1 MAPQPKIGQQRYDEN
16 TDKVIS
22 EIKKKIRPE
31 TVPGNTVSRGADR
44 TEESGKPEI
53 IMKAVVLEIR
63 DGEAAVLREDGVVV
77 RVRQACEVGDTIE
90 VAEEKER
97 HLFSVRSVR
106 CLAAAACLAL
116 VLTGTGVHGYNTAL
130 ACTYV
135 SVDAEIGTQEDKS
148 AETVGSVEYVLNRKN
163 RIIRA
168 EGRDEAGK
176 AMAEELMRRGVKGME
191 LAEALTAAEEVMKE
205 KVPEDR
211 GDITRMLVNVSAD
224 SSDRRDML
232 VREAA
237 RSFEAK
243 DPDMQV
249 DVTENTLADRKK
261 AEELGISAG
270 RYEERR
276 QQENRPEISGHD
288 EENVPDTLSETED
301 GKGRPDTSVNTGKPV
316 QKTEESVSGQGEG
329 SDRESELRPDES
341 PEQKSEE
348 RPEQKPE
355 QSPQQGMEASPEA
368 GKSFTDGSMEG
379 KNEPAGHDGTVTD
392 GGAEGSM
399 PEQDIFRESGVGP
412 AGDAEPAP
420 EEPAASDRASEDP
433 GTSYRAPEGRDG
445 SGGDG
450 GPDRGHEGGRGPM

>member
-1 MAPQPKIGQQRYDEN
+1 MVFTRTRLLTGLVTFSMA
-16 TDKVIS
+16 
-22 EIKKKIRPE
+22 
-31 TVPGNTVSRGADR
+31 
-44 TEESGKPEI
+44 
-53 IMKAVVLEIR
+53 
-63 DGEAAVLREDGVVV
+63 AAVLGSPARAMGNTA
-77 RVRQACEVGDTIE
+77 RGN
-90 VAEEKER
+90 
-97 HLFSVRSVR
+97 
-106 CLAAAACLAL
+106 AAATLNPITGNIITPENAQSEL
-116 VLTGTGVHGYNTAL
+116 VA
-130 ACTYV
+130 
-135 SVDAEIGTQEDKS
+135 DA
-148 AETVGSVEYVLNRKN
+148 V
-163 RIIRA
+163 
-168 EGRDEAGK
+168 
-176 AMAEELMRRGVKGME
+176 MA
-191 LAEALTAAEEVMKE
+191 
-205 KVPEDR
+205 
-211 GDITRMLVNVSAD
+211 I
-224 SSDRRDML
+224 
-232 VREAA
+232 VR
-237 RSFEAK
+237 
-243 DPDMQV
+243 
-249 DVTENTLADRKK
+249 
-261 AEELGISAG
+261 
-270 RYEERR
+270 
-276 QQENRPEISGHD
+276 
-288 EENVPDTLSETED
+288 
-301 GKGRPDTSVNTGKPV
+301 PV